1 MLSGEVA
8 LGLHSGVAEKA
19 TGDQEERR
27 GGGNSM
33 GKGPEVGKSLICSG
47 NREETSVAG
56 HLRKK
61 G

>member
-8 LGLHSGVAEKA
+8 LGLHSSVAEKA
-19 TGDQEERR
+19 TGDQEER

-33 GKGPEVGKSLICSG
+33 GKGPEVVKSLICSG
-47 NREETSVAG
+47 NREETSVTG